1 MNDRRYQEIMENL
14 GMPNSNSLLAAL
26 KQVANEVAQET
37 FAAVVNNRN
46 MDNVNSMT
54 NDELRQAIEDT
65 NAMCR
70 TTSPN
75 SLVYK
80 DIMNHLRDLL
90 MEQKRRATQAPIV
103 KKEESFLWIDPE
115 QRRTF
120 DAYNSK
126 K

>member
-1 MNDRRYQEIMENL
+1 MENL
-14 GMPNSNSLLAAL
+14 GMPNSNSLLTAL

-103 KKEESFLWIDPE
+103 KKEESFLWIDP
-115 QRRTF
+115 RP
-120 DAYNSK
+120 ASNI
-126 K
+126 